1 MTNNATKSQEDL
13 MQLFGKMGVTAEK
26 SEIMTSS
33 IAAGDYLCSKGL
45 QGRKVYLSG
54 KLRAEVELPETA
66 SVADILAAIQHEGTL
81 DPTLKRTLVLEG
93 RALEESELLRDL
105 DLQSPPPVQMQEIL
119 QVQHAERVM
128 SLPNQCRLVQF
139 AVVGESGVGKTSLAF
154 RYATNHSQRGQAMVE
169 IPFARVLADDTP
181 LRVLL
186 RDTSRPTE
194 LPSSLFLLGMDA
206 LLLVIDLTDPQSLRA
221 LHRWVQHDTVQ
232 AMPAKLLIGNKADM
246 TAQRKVSRKE
256 AEQFAAT
263 NCLAYFETS
272 AEDGTG
278 VDAAMDYAIF
288 HALSKLKSLPS
299 PQLAAE
305 PARTFLGCN
314 LQ

>member
-13 MQLFGKMGVTAEK
+13 MQLFSKLGVTAEK
-26 SEIMTSS
+26 AEIMTSS

-54 KLRAEVELPETA
+54 KLLGEVELPETA
-66 SVADILAAIQHEGTL
+66 SVADILAAIQHGGTL

-105 DLQSPPPVQMQEIL
+105 NLPSPPLVQMQEIL

-139 AVVGESGVGKTSLAF
+139 AVVGERGVGKTSLAF
-154 RYATNHSQRGQAMVE
+154 RYSTNHSQRGQAMVE

-186 RDTSRPTE
+186 RDTWPAG

-221 LHRWVQHDTVQ
+221 LRRWVQHDTVQ

-246 TAQRKVSRKE
+246 MAQRKVSRKE
-256 AEQFAAT
+256 AEQFALT
-263 NCLAYFETS
+263 NGLAYFETS

-299 PQLAAE
+299 PQLVAE
-305 PARTFLGCN
+305 PARPFVGCIV
-314 LQ
+314 Q